1 MQIFEMQPSELI
13 PYENNPRHNDG
24 AVDAVAESIKQFGF
38 KVPIVID
45 KDNIII
51 AGHTRHKAALK
62 LGLDAVPVIRA
73 DDLTDEQVRAFRLAD
88 NKTAELAEWDESMLA
103 EELAAIDGIDMA
115 DFGFEMQDK
124 EDQDEEE
131 NPYTDEVNIPQ
142 YNPTGKEVDIAD
154 LIDIKKTEQLLETIK
169 NSNVSTKEKKF
180 LQIAAYRHCVFKYKD
195 IAEYYATASEEMQ
208 DLMEDSALVIIDVD
222 DAIAKGY
229 ATLKRDIEDIAF
241 DDE

>member
-51 AGHTRHKAALK
+51 AGHTRRKAALK

-88 NKTAELAEWDESMLA
+88 NKTAELAEWDESMLE

-115 DFGFEMQDK
+115 DFGFE
-124 EDQDEEE
+124 EDEEAPSE
-131 NPYTDEVNIPQ
+131 EDLDKKDIDISNPITVKIVF
-142 YNPTGKEVDIAD
+142 KKKAD
-154 LIDIKKTEQLLETIK
+154 LQKIEQELREYIDNLEGAAVVVQGGVIGSESDSSEQ
-169 NSNVSTKEKKF
+169 
-180 LQIAAYRHCVFKYKD
+180 
-195 IAEYYATASEEMQ
+195 
-208 DLMEDSALVIIDVD
+208 
-222 DAIAKGY
+222 
-229 ATLKRDIEDIAF
+229 
-241 DDE
+241 

>member
-88 NKTAELAEWDESMLA
+88 NKTAELAEWDESMLE

-115 DFGFEMQDK
+115 DFGFE
-124 EDQDEEE
+124 EDEEAPSE
-131 NPYTDEVNIPQ
+131 EDLDKKDIDISNPITVKIVF
-142 YNPTGKEVDIAD
+142 KKKAD
-154 LIDIKKTEQLLETIK
+154 LQKIEQELREYIDNLEGAAVVVQGGVIGSESDSSEQ
-169 NSNVSTKEKKF
+169 
-180 LQIAAYRHCVFKYKD
+180 
-195 IAEYYATASEEMQ
+195 
-208 DLMEDSALVIIDVD
+208 
-222 DAIAKGY
+222 
-229 ATLKRDIEDIAF
+229 
-241 DDE
+241 